1 VIWTLPLIMIGF
13 GKNGL
18 LNSFRHDQD
27 KTLFLS
33 NANNFLWMYVFKLW
47 LVAVRRLKIIRF
59 LVMLHDYYI
68 YNRMQS

>member
-33 NANNFLWMYVFKLW
+33 NANNFFMDVCLQT
-47 LVAVRRLKIIRF
+47 VASCGKKTQ
-59 LVMLHDYYI
+59 DYTI
-68 YNRMQS
+68 SCHAT